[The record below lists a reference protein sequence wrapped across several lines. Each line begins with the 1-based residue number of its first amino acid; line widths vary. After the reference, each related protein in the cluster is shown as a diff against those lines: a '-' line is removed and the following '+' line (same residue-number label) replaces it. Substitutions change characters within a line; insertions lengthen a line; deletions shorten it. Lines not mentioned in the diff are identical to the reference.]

1 VEQFSSKVEQ
11 NRTGASRANTV
22 PDQEVKLSLLNDIHH
37 LTFVTSDLDRLIGFY
52 ERVFG
57 ARVTVDLEEEGLRH
71 AFIEV
76 GPHTVLHPFQVPGVE
91 PPGPQPMFRRGRLDH
106 FALNAAS
113 EEAFGELRRRVV
125 AEGAGDGVVTDMGS
139 LLNFGFTDPDGGQH
153 EVVWAKPGV
162 PVEVGLR
169 RAEWRTVELR

>member
-1 VEQFSSKVEQ
+1 MK
-11 NRTGASRANTV
+11 
-22 PDQEVKLSLLNDIHH
+22 LLNDIHH
-37 LTFVTSDLDRLIGFY
+37 VTFITADMDRLIAFY

-57 ARVTVDLEEEGLRH
+57 ARVTVDLAEEGLRH

-91 PPGPQPMFRRGRLDH
+91 PPTSQPMFQRGRLDH

-113 EEAFGELRRRVV
+113 EDALRELRRRVV

-139 LLNFGFTDPDGGQH
+139 LLSFGFTDPDGGCH
-153 EVVWAKPGV
+153 EVVWVKPGV
-162 PVEVGLR
+162 PVEAGLR
-169 RAEWRTVELR
+169 RAEWTRVDWTEQPNEH

>member
-1 VEQFSSKVEQ
+1 L
-11 NRTGASRANTV
+11 A
-22 PDQEVKLSLLNDIHH
+22 LLNDIHH
-37 LTFVTSDLDRLIGFY
+37 LTFITSDLDRLIAFY

-91 PPGPQPMFRRGRLDH
+91 PPGSEPMFQRGRLDH

-113 EEAFGELRRRVV
+113 EEAFRELRRRVV
-125 AEGAGDGVVTDMGS
+125 AEEAGDGLVTDMGS

-153 EVVWAKPGV
+153 EVVWVKPGV
-162 PVEVGLR
+162 PVEAGLR
-169 RAEWRTVELR
+169 RDEWSRFEMP

>member
-1 VEQFSSKVEQ
+1 L
-11 NRTGASRANTV
+11 A
-22 PDQEVKLSLLNDIHH
+22 LLNGIHH
-37 LTFVTSDLDRLIGFY
+37 LTFITSDLDRLIAFY

-91 PPGPQPMFRRGRLDH
+91 PPGTQPMFQRGRLDH

-113 EEAFGELRRRVV
+113 FEAFRELQRRIV
-125 AEGAGDGVVTDMGS
+125 AKRAGDGVVTDMGS

-153 EVVWAKPGV
+153 EVIWVKPGV
-162 PVEVGLR
+162 PVEAGLR
-169 RAEWRTVELR
+169 RAEWSTVEVL

>member
-1 VEQFSSKVEQ
+1 L
-11 NRTGASRANTV
+11 
-22 PDQEVKLSLLNDIHH
+22 PLLNDIHH
-37 LTFVTSDLDRLIGFY
+37 LTFITADLDRLATFY

-76 GPHTVLHPFQVPGVE
+76 GPHTVLHPFEVPGVE
-91 PPGPQPMFRRGRLDH
+91 PPGSEPMFQRGRLDH

-113 EEAFGELRRRVV
+113 FEAFRELQRRVV

-153 EVVWAKPGV
+153 EVIWVKPGV
-162 PVEVGLR
+162 PVEAGLR
-169 RAEWRTVELR
+169 RAEWSTVEVL

>member
-1 VEQFSSKVEQ
+1 M
-11 NRTGASRANTV
+11 
-22 PDQEVKLSLLNDIHH
+22 PLLNDIHH
-37 LTFVTSDLDRLIGFY
+37 LTFITSDLDRLIAFY

-91 PPGPQPMFRRGRLDH
+91 PPSSQPMFERGRLDH

-125 AEGAGDGVVTDMGS
+125 AEEAGDGVVTDMGS

-153 EVVWAKPGV
+153 EVVWVKPGI
-162 PVEVGLR
+162 PVEAGLR
-169 RAEWRTVELR
+169 RAEWSRFEML